1 MLETDII
8 YGISPNI
15 ITLNDL
21 EGDDHTK
28 HREFIKVS
36 RVLMDTVRMRRGLES
51 FEKKEGAED
60 FGSYRDVRIV
70 QLFGTIAADNNK
82 TLNENEALLRKMFNP
97 RYAEYL
103 SSDGKGYLPFKWT
116 EEHPSSVSRLLQ
128 MDLKPYAVA
137 KIDEDETEKL
147 RRKFEIALVGRDPK
161 KYSQTLTTEADK
173 ATGHIAINGDDFTY
187 PIIEIAAA
195 DFTSVAKIEN
205 KDTGK
210 YVELTGSITAGKT
223 LVIDMGAGTILEDT
237 TNKIS
242 MFTVGSEFFELSPGS
257 NEITLT
263 NITKITLKFYKG
275 YN

>member
-1 MLETDII
+1 MLETTII
-8 YGISPNI
+8 YGITPDT

-21 EGDDHTK
+21 LTK

-36 RVLMDTVRMRRGLES
+36 RVIMDTNRMRRGLES

-60 FGSYRDVRIV
+60 FGSYRDIRFV
-70 QLFGTIAADNNK
+70 QLFGTIAADDNE
-82 TLNENEALLRKMFNP
+82 TLNQNEALLRKMFNP

-116 EEHPSSVSRLLQ
+116 EKHPSGVSRLLQ
-128 MDLKPYAVA
+128 MNLKPYAVA

-173 ATGHIAINGDDFTY
+173 ANGHVAVNGDDFTY
-187 PIIEIAAA
+187 PIIEIKLA
-195 DFTSVAKIEN
+195 DFTSVGRITNAA
-205 KDTGK
+205 TGK
-210 YVELTGSITAGKT
+210 YVELTGSFTSILT
-223 LVIDMGAGTILEDT
+223 IDMGEGTITDT
-237 TNKIS
+237 AGNKIA
-242 MFTVGSEFFELSPGS
+242 MFTVGSEFFELAPG
-257 NEITLT
+257 NNQIDLT
-263 NITKITLKFYKG
+263 NITKITLKYYKG

>member
-1 MLETDII
+1 MLETTLI

-21 EGDDHTK
+21 SK

-36 RVLMDTVRMRRGLES
+36 RITTDTIRMRRGLES

-60 FGSYRDVRIV
+60 FNGYRDIRIV
-70 QLFGTIAADNNK
+70 QLFGTIAAENIE
-82 TLNENEALLRKMFNP
+82 TLNENEALLRKIFNP

-103 SSDGKGYLPFKWT
+103 SSDGKGYIPFKWT
-116 EEHPSSVSRLLQ
+116 EEHPSGNSRLLQ
-128 MDLKPYAVA
+128 MNLKPYAVA

-161 KYSQTLTTEADK
+161 KYDQTLTTVTDAVNDDV
-173 ATGHIAINGDDFTY
+173 IVNGDDFTY
-187 PIIEIAAA
+187 PIITLIAT
-195 DFTSVAKIEN
+195 DFTSVARITN
-205 KDTGK
+205 AATGK
-210 YVELTGSITAGKT
+210 YVELTGSFTGT
-223 LVIDMGAGTILEDT
+223 LTIDMEAGTIVAGS

-242 MFTVGSEFFELSPGS
+242 MFTAGSEFFELAPG
-257 NEITLT
+257 NNTLELT
-263 NITKITLKFYKG
+263 NISKVTLKYYKG

>member
-1 MLETDII
+1 MLETTFI

-21 EGDDHTK
+21 SK
-28 HREFIKVS
+28 HREFYKVS
-36 RVLMDTVRMRRGLES
+36 RVVMDSVKMRRGLES
-51 FEKKEGAED
+51 FEKKEGTED
-60 FGSYRDVRIV
+60 FGSYRDLRIV
-70 QLFGTIAADNNK
+70 QLFGTIAAEDND
-82 TLNENEALLRKMFNP
+82 TLNEKEALLRKMFNP

-116 EEHPSSVSRLLQ
+116 EEHPSSVSRDLQ
-128 MDLKPYAVA
+128 MNLKPYAVA

-161 KYSQTLTTEADK
+161 KYAQAQTTESDK
-173 ATGHIAINGDDFTY
+173 ATGHVAANGDDFTY

-195 DFTSVAKIEN
+195 DFTSAGKITN
-205 KDTGK
+205 AATGK
-210 YVELTGSITAGKT
+210 YIELTGTFTGT
-223 LVIDMGAGTILEDT
+223 LIIDMGAGTIKQGA

-242 MFTVGSEFFELSPGS
+242 MFTAGSEFWELAPG
-257 NEITLT
+257 NNILNLT
-263 NITKITLKFYKG
+263 NITKITIKYYKA